1 MVGRLYKNQT
11 KDEAE
16 KGGAAGRVRS
26 VYFLWRTLLRVLPV
40 RRCRAP
46 GPEHLGILLRHGRDA
61 EPQILHFQATFLS
74 AFLCGG
80 VCHRR
85 PQTVPNR
92 GGAKTAHLGDDVVPG
107 AVFCTLGVRTRVTE
121 HHKNTDIYKG
131 TYAAPAQVADD
142 AAGRSLRAAGLGVE
156 ARPALPHA
164 RGGRASEFTQGALEL
179 HAHSRKQIQSARG
192 GGLAHCIGCV
202 GFRGPPSATTS
213 RRWMPSAAM
222 VTALAWWPVFRYE
235 GSRGWRP

>member
-16 KGGAAGRVRS
+16 KGGAAGRVHS

-46 GPEHLGILLRHGRDA
+46 GAEHLGILLRHGRDA
-61 EPQILHFQATFLS
+61 ESQILHFQATFLS
-74 AFLCGG
+74 AFLCG
-80 VCHRR
+80 VCATADRR
-85 PQTVPNR
+85 PCRTE

-121 HHKNTDIYKG
+121 HHKNRYKG

-142 AAGRSLRAAGLGVE
+142 AASRSLRATGLGVE

-179 HAHSRKQIQSARG
+179 HAHSGKQI
-192 GGLAHCIGCV
+192 
-202 GFRGPPSATTS
+202 
-213 RRWMPSAAM
+213 
-222 VTALAWWPVFRYE
+222 
-235 GSRGWRP
+235 